1 MSQVSDLAEQVMINI
16 FCKIKLLFIG
26 CLIVFNISAHE
37 YLSAEERIVLEKRGL
52 SGDAISSTQLAQ
64 YYTFVE
70 YNHEKKQFW
79 NDISIQNGSLYAMH
93 VYASG
98 ETFILR
104 DNKEKAKRYLQLLSS
119 IGVLISKV
127 FLIDLCEKSND
138 CSYSKFYS
146 LVDLS
151 IRDPSEYNMRLFCYS
166 FENIKVLTKEELTL
180 ILAIYQN
187 ISSKNSINFLCKEEI
202 NSETAL
208 KYIKENHNTKLLVNI
223 SKWLEYIRQ
232 NPFANTDEQ
241 EDYLSNL

>member
-104 DNKEKAKRYLQLLSS
+104 DNKEKAKDTCNCSQ
-119 IGVLISKV
+119 VLG
-127 FLIDLCEKSND
+127 F
-138 CSYSKFYS
+138 
-146 LVDLS
+146 
-151 IRDPSEYNMRLFCYS
+151 
-166 FENIKVLTKEELTL
+166 
-180 ILAIYQN
+180 
-187 ISSKNSINFLCKEEI
+187 
-202 NSETAL
+202 
-208 KYIKENHNTKLLVNI
+208 LLVKFFN
-223 SKWLEYIRQ
+223 
-232 NPFANTDEQ
+232 
-241 EDYLSNL
+241 